1 MKKSTKLII
10 EIVAVVVVFAVASI
24 AYNRLKEDAPS
35 SSYVPTISAEKAE
48 TVVAS
53 NSSTQ
58 DTTTVEAVAENA
70 KSTTS
75 TDTQESE
82 SEMSSEETNVADE
95 STAEEEVKE
104 EAEESGNSLMPD
116 IPVIMYPSKDEST
129 FWDVVPKGKPVVIN
143 LFASWCPPCIE
154 EMPGF
159 VEVRES
165 YKDDVT
171 FIFFDSFDGSRET
184 EATLKTFVDKT
195 FAEDTLIVMDP
206 GYMGYIFNSNSIP
219 LTIIL
224 NDKGE
229 IVRGFQ
235 GSISKDVLIGE
246 LENLI

>member
-1 MKKSTKLII
+1 
-10 EIVAVVVVFAVASI
+10 
-24 AYNRLKEDAPS
+24 
-35 SSYVPTISAEKAE
+35 
-48 TVVAS
+48 
-53 NSSTQ
+53 
-58 DTTTVEAVAENA
+58 
-70 KSTTS
+70 
-75 TDTQESE
+75 
-82 SEMSSEETNVADE
+82 
-95 STAEEEVKE
+95 
-104 EAEESGNSLMPD
+104 
-116 IPVIMYPSKDEST
+116 
-129 FWDVVPKGKPVVIN
+129 
-143 LFASWCPPCIE
+143 
-154 EMPGF
+154 MPGF